1 LAQLLIELLQIK
13 VVNGQGT
20 NGGASGGVF
29 GGKSK
34 GFAFGGSGDDS
45 EEDDKAS
52 QEEVKLSPEE
62 QKMTDILNQ
71 KRQEVV
77 ETLMD
82 RLGPAN
88 KSFEN
93 CLNAHMVLAELS
105 DNDQLFGKLAENVQ
119 RLITHACNI
128 GNVN

>member
-1 LAQLLIELLQIK
+1 MLQHHSFAQLLIELLQVKI
-13 VVNGQGT
+13 VSSQGG

-29 GGKSK
+29 GIKSK
-34 GFAFGGSGDDS
+34 GFAFGRSGDDS

-62 QKMTDILNQ
+62 QRMTEVLNQ

-82 RLGPAN
+82 RLGPGN
-88 KSFEN
+88 DSFES
-93 CLNAHMVLAELS
+93 CLNAHMVLFELS
-105 DNDQLFGKLAENVQ
+105 END
-119 RLITHACNI
+119 
-128 GNVN
+128 